1 MEIGVFI
8 MGSFEPISGF
18 QLQSLG
24 GGGRLRLASLLVESS
39 CEGTGLLPYRQ
50 HIHHN
55 GIASGA
61 MDTRF
66 KGPVAIS

>member
-8 MGSFEPISGF
+8 MGSSEPISRF

-24 GGGRLRLASLLVESS
+24 GGGRLQLASLLVESS
-39 CEGTGLLPYRQ
+39 CEGTSLLPYRH

-61 MDTRF
+61 TDTRF
-66 KGPVAIS
+66 KGPVTIS